1 VHSGAVV
8 SAVALNDP
16 KMAAT
21 AVFRITGIG
30 ELYICDTSLRI
41 GAKLNLFPTAVYLHP
56 GTRAGA
62 RALGLDDRA
71 KMLKVSALPKPFRTL
86 APHELEDI
94 LCIFKDDLAQAAI
107 IQPEIV
113 KRSWCN

>member
-1 VHSGAVV
+1 
-8 SAVALNDP
+8 
-16 KMAAT
+16 M
-21 AVFRITGIG
+21 
-30 ELYICDTSLRI
+30 
-41 GAKLNLFPTAVYLHP
+41 
-56 GTRAGA
+56 
-62 RALGLDDRA
+62 DDRA

-113 KRSWCN
+113 RRSWCN